1 MFRKNGRRPSAGTL
15 IGVIALVF
23 ALAGGA
29 YAAQELTKKQVTKI
43 AKKQANKQINK
54 RESGLN
60 VNSAKTAANADR
72 LGGKTPGELSMWV
85 VWNVDGS
92 VVRSSGNVTV
102 QKLAVDNGR
111 YKATFP
117 IDVSQCG
124 YNVNGGALP
133 SVNDSG
139 NFGPSMAMVAPDA
152 SDPKSVQVEISND
165 AGNEQNS
172 PGYMTVQC

>member
-1 MFRKNGRRPSAGTL
+1 VFKSNRRRPSAGTV
-15 IGVIALVF
+15 IGVLALVL
-23 ALAGGA
+23 ALTGGA

-72 LGGKTPGELSMWV
+72 LGGKTLGEISLWV
-85 VWNVDGS
+85 VWDQNGGP
-92 VVRSSGNVTV
+92 VRSSGGVTV
-102 QKLAVDNGR
+102 TRVGEGR
-111 YKATFP
+111 YKAVFP

-124 YNVNGGALP
+124 YNVNSGLLP
-133 SVNDSG
+133 NASDST
-139 NFGPSMAMVAPDA
+139 NFGQSMAMVAPDA
-152 SDPKSVQVEISND
+152 VDPKAVQVETARD
-165 AGNEQNS
+165 DGVEQDT